1 MSRLHTVLVCVVV
14 TLALG
19 GRSKA
24 FCGLGSGDSD
34 ERGNVDDFITCL
46 KAKAIVTLDHMS
58 RDDSLPI
65 TRSVTLVHGDS
76 THRRQRSDQGPVV
89 SELELRSKPGD
100 ALNSILYNKAV
111 GLLSGRVVKVG
122 LPEVTPEELRTA
134 LEEGKQDLK

>member
-1 MSRLHTVLVCVVV
+1 MSRLDTVLACVMV

-46 KAKAIVTLDHMS
+46 KAKAIVTLDRMS

-65 TRSVTLVHGDS
+65 TKSVTLVHGDS

-89 SELELRSKPGD
+89 SELELQSKPD
-100 ALNSILYNKAV
+100 DTLNSILYDKAV
-111 GLLSGRVVKVG
+111 GLLSGRVIKVG
-122 LPEVTPEELRTA
+122 LPEVTPDQLRTA
-134 LEEGKQDLK
+134 LEEGKKYLK